1 VHESRR
7 PPLTHQTNRPQV
19 KPDMLRLDD
28 NDFTTKQLLLT
39 TFHHGVTL
47 VLAAVLP
54 THPFFKVA
62 MQGVRCRCATPPWT
76 FISVLAVCGLPRLVH
91 DALHEFR
98 LPPHRRIG

>member
-1 VHESRR
+1 M
-7 PPLTHQTNRPQV
+7 

-28 NDFTTKQLLLT
+28 NDFTVKQLLLT

-62 MQGVRCRCATPPWT
+62 TQQVHCRCVRGEPHSHHARA
-76 FISVLAVCGLPRLVH
+76 SRSRVRSLVGGRCERSSAG
-91 DALHEFR
+91 DIR
-98 LPPHRRIG
+98 